1 MKKMMNKKPMSKPVM
16 KGTAKKAM
24 GKNGSCKK

>member
-16 KGTAKKAM
+16 KGTKNGM
-24 GKNGSCKK
+24 GKKGSCKK